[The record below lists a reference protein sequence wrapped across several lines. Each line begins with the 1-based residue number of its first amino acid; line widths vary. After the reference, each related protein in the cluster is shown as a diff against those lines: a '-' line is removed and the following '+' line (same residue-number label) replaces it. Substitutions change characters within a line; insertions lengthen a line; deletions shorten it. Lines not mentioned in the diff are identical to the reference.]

1 MKKFVCQYAIVRFLP
16 YLETGE
22 FANVGIVFLCPE
34 TGYFDFRMLN
44 KARRINAF
52 FEELKVN
59 LYRDAKNG
67 FLKELERIQQF
78 VERTNTNGNL
88 TQSLVNN
95 IFADLI
101 RPREVMIRFDAVR
114 PLLTDN
120 PTQKLEELFA
130 FYVERDFVTP
140 VYQEGLIEKNVR
152 NFLKAA
158 HLISKYKKETLG
170 DKEAYH
176 ATFPFVYMENGVAR
190 RVIKPLNLAQDDPAQ
205 IFDHGWAWLGK
216 IKKLRDLNLLHDD
229 VLLAVKSPKIEDRPE
244 FDMYNEVVEKLKD
257 EKILVAQAND
267 KVQILE
273 FANH

>member
-120 PTQKLEELFA
+120 PTQKLDELFA

-152 NFLKAA
+152 NVLKAA

-229 VLLAVKSPKIEDRPE
+229 VLLAVKSPIIDDRPE

>member
-78 VERTNTNGNL
+78 VERTTAHGNL

-120 PTQKLEELFA
+120 PNQKLEELFA

-140 VYQEGLIEKNVR
+140 VYQEGLIERNVR
-152 NFLKAA
+152 NVLKAA
-158 HLISKYKKETLG
+158 DLISKYKKETLG

-244 FDMYNEVVEKLKD
+244 FDMYNEVVKKLKD

>member
-22 FANVGIVFLCPE
+22 FANVGIVLLCPE

-78 VERTNTNGNL
+78 VQHTNIHKNL

-95 IFADLI
+95 IFADLT
-101 RPREVMIRFDAVR
+101 RPREVMMRFDAVR

-152 NFLKAA
+152 NVLKAA
-158 HLISKYKKETLG
+158 DLISKYKKETLG

-216 IKKLRDLNLLHDD
+216 IKKLRDMSLLHDD
-229 VLLAVKSPKIEDRPE
+229 VMLAVKSPKIDDRAE
-244 FDMYNEVVEKLKD
+244 FDMYNEVVRKLKD

>member
-152 NFLKAA
+152 NVLKAA

-229 VLLAVKSPKIEDRPE
+229 VLLAVKSPIIDDRPE